1 MIRTGKVIQAKGNS
15 LQVCFSRLEACES
28 CGMCGSGRQDS
39 VIELVGNAREGD
51 TVDVQMPDAR
61 VLKVS
66 ALTYLLPLAG
76 LIAGLSLGM
85 TLFPAQ
91 DFLTLAGGLAGL
103 ALSLSLLKLIDRRL
117 AGSKNWQPRITAVY
131 PAETA
136 EISAGYESA
145 GNR

>member
-39 VIELVGNAREGD
+39 VVEIFGNAREGD

-76 LIAGLSLGM
+76 LIAGLGLGM
-85 TLFPAQ
+85 ALFPAH

-103 ALSLSLLKLIDRRL
+103 ALSLVVLKLIDRRL
-117 AGSKNWQPRITAVY
+117 AGSENWQPRITAVY

-136 EISAGYESA
+136 EVPAGKDTV
-145 GNR
+145 GVR